1 MAEWVRY
8 EKIRSEDGGDTA
20 MTEAGSGSLRRK
32 QYHDPVLFD
41 RAPTSGVYVPLFISD
56 IHSSQSVLDVYGS
69 VGLRRHIENYLMIN
83 TFPVR
88 DIKVRGTIVGESYKA
103 VDNHLRDSQDFL
115 VFTIDDY
122 SGSTGLTV
130 QVKADVALCVKR
142 GVPLID
148 LYGTIVEVKGFV
160 KEYFGTREICAQD
173 IRILGSQCQIH
184 LEIEYWRENLLVR
197 NSILAHSWH
206 PNDDRAA
213 LPAGIAAALE
223 PVLKAEKTGGS
234 KSSSPDLA
242 GLSQRKDDV
251 DGSIPSGFVDHVL
264 SVSEPSNRPHSYYNS
279 ANKYQTDI
287 IEVFECS
294 RSTPC
299 LDIYEF
305 QLVLSF
311 VKKLLEHG
319 RRRPLLKLTDIYTDN
334 SIALTLNL
342 VSENYI
348 QSQKVLFPSTKDI
361 PTDKA
366 SIRSMVFHKIRH
378 ILLAKYKLI
387 RVSKNLNVDSE
398 KLISLADHLR
408 HCLHV
413 IKNRKVHHNET
424 MRLNTV
430 NYLKVYNDYNSGV
443 GDIDVKLVNSILDYL
458 IFTTLGNR
466 EDWKYDSKRKEW
478 SYIA

>member
-1 MAEWVRY
+1 MVEWVRY
-8 EKIRSEDGGDTA
+8 EKNRHEEGGDTA
-20 MTEAGSGSLRRK
+20 TTGGDSSGLRRT
-32 QYHDPVLFD
+32 QHHEPVLFD

-56 IHSSQSVLDVYGS
+56 IHRSQSVLDVYGS
-69 VGLRRHIENYLMIN
+69 VGLRRHIENYFMVN
-83 TFPVR
+83 NFPVR

-103 VDNHLRDSQDFL
+103 VDNHLRDSRDFL

-122 SGSTGLTV
+122 SGSTALTV
-130 QVKADVALCVKR
+130 QVKADVALCVR
-142 GVPLID
+142 CGVPLID

-160 KEYFGTREICAQD
+160 KEYFGTREVCAQD
-173 IRILGSQCQIH
+173 MRVLGSQDQIH
-184 LEIEYWRENLLVR
+184 LEIEFWKENLLVR
-197 NSILAHSWH
+197 NNILAHSWH
-206 PNDDRAA
+206 PTDEQDA
-213 LPAGIAAALE
+213 LSSDILAVLE
-223 PVLKAEKTGGS
+223 PVPKVEEIGCS
-234 KSSSPDLA
+234 KSSSPGA
-242 GLSQRKDDV
+242 ASMSQREEDTSV
-251 DGSIPSGFVDHVL
+251 GIPSGFVDQVL
-264 SVSEPSNRPHSYYNS
+264 SASEPSNQPHSYYNS
-279 ANKYQTDI
+279 DNKYHIDI
-287 IEVFECS
+287 IEVFESS
-294 RSTPC
+294 RRTPC

-311 VKKLLEHG
+311 VKRLLDHG
-319 RRRPLLKLTDIYTDN
+319 RCRPLLNLTDIYTDKAV
-334 SIALTLNL
+334 ALTLNL

-348 QSQKVLFPSTKDI
+348 QSQKALLSSTEDI

-413 IKNRKVHHNET
+413 IKNRKVYHNET

-443 GDIDVKLVNSILDYL
+443 GDIDVKLVNGILDYL
-458 IFTTLGNR
+458 ISKTLGNR